1 MCWLSQPSELWEI
14 YFCCSE
20 VTSLWWCKK
29 QWAKW
34 AKRAALAAGLRHAGL
49 GEARTAELWR
59 VPEEDGN
66 PNYQIKLSNFTL
78 FVCLLCVYD
87 EAGGAC

>member
-1 MCWLSQPSELWEI
+1 MLTLPTLRAVRNI
-14 YFCCSE
+14 FLLFR
-20 VTSLWWCKK
+20 SLWWCKK

-34 AKRAALAAGLRHAGL
+34 AKIAALATGLLHAGL
-49 GEARTAELWR
+49 GEARTAELWC